1 MQFTKIWLSHK
12 NFTQQN
18 NKDFI
23 AYTPVLNAAV
33 KIYYICINLLSK
45 FFLMSVPF
53 SGSKNNF
60 ANFFT
65 FSQVPLSSWM
75 HRWHYNSF
83 NVLGNRIH
91 GHSPATIITLFTERS
106 AKILCCFFYFTQN
119 LLSSISNCSL
129 LSRAKKRSNL
139 MFGQI
144 SYLFKFCV

>member
-1 MQFTKIWLSHK
+1 
-12 NFTQQN
+12 
-18 NKDFI
+18 
-23 AYTPVLNAAV
+23 
-33 KIYYICINLLSK
+33 
-45 FFLMSVPF
+45 MSVPF

-106 AKILCCFFYFTQN
+106 AKILCCFFFFYPKSTIIRLQLFFAFTGKEEVKSHVCSN
-119 LLSSISNCSL
+119 LIFVQILCLSVLMRNINLKCISL
-129 LSRAKKRSNL
+129 LLTCVSLVRSFHMIEDNSFL
-139 MFGQI
+139 NQ
-144 SYLFKFCV
+144 SDSQ